1 MLYEARDIQSST
13 AILEKSRIV
22 NKEKSEVPLLIG
34 ALLITSAIV
43 AGGYW
48 LVTKSNTTTSDPATT
63 PTTGAS
69 TASASGGSVSGI
81 VTSAGNSNLIA
92 SEGNNNPAFA
102 TAKEAGITAM
112 KASQFPKAV
121 GEFDKALKIHK
132 NSPETLIYSNNAAIG
147 NKTSYTIAVA
157 VPLQSDLDGSME
169 LLRGVAQAQA
179 EVNKA
184 NGINGVPLRVTIV
197 GEADKTET
205 AVAAAESLVKDQK
218 VLGVVGHYSSD
229 STLAAGKIYDSNKLV
244 SISAVSS
251 SVKLTKFSPFVFRTI
266 PSDYV
271 SGRALAD
278 HALKVLKRKKAVIFF
293 NSGSGYSQSLKS
305 EFAAG
310 MELGG
315 GTVLQEI
322 DMNEANFNATTALAQ
337 AKDADVVMLAA
348 NTGTLDK
355 AMEVAKANGKKLP
368 LLGGDDVYSP
378 KTLEKGQAQAEGMVV
393 AVPWHLDAQPNAP
406 FNKSSQQF
414 WQAAV
419 NWRTALAYDA
429 TQAFV
434 AALKTSPTR
443 QGVRDALAANTF
455 QATGA
460 SGNVRFLPSGDRSAQ
475 VQLVRVTPGKK
486 SGKGFDFVPVK

>member
-1 MLYEARDIQSST
+1 VS
-13 AILEKSRIV
+13 
-22 NKEKSEVPLLIG
+22 KEKSEVPLLIG

-48 LVTKSNTTTSDPATT
+48 LISKSNTTTTT
-63 PTTGAS
+63 SPNPPTTNSSSPAATGAPG
-69 TASASGGSVSGI
+69 SGATSI

-92 SEGNNNPAFA
+92 SEGNNNPAFTA
-102 TAKEAGITAM
+102 AKEAGITAM
-112 KASQFPKAV
+112 KASQFPQAA

-147 NKTSYTIAVA
+147 DRTSYTIAVA

-169 LLRGVAQAQA
+169 LLRGVAQAQT

-205 AVAAAESLVKDQK
+205 AVAAAESLVKDPK

-278 HALKVLKRKKAVIFF
+278 HALKVMQRKKAIVFF

-310 MELGG
+310 MDLGG
-315 GTVLQEI
+315 GTILQEF
-322 DMNEANFNATTALAQ
+322 DMNAANFNATSALAQ
-337 AKDADVVMLAA
+337 VKDADVIMLAA

-355 AMEVAKANGKKLP
+355 AMEVTQANGKKLP
-368 LLGGDDVYSP
+368 LLGGDDVYAP
-378 KTLEKGQAQAEGMVV
+378 KTLEKGQAQAVGMVI
-393 AVPWHLDAQPNAP
+393 AVPWHLEAQPNSP
-406 FNKSSQQF
+406 FSKSSQQF

-429 TQAFV
+429 TQAL
-434 AALKTSPTR
+434 ATALKTGPTR
-443 QGVRDALAANTF
+443 QGLRDALATPTF
-455 QATGA
+455 QAVGA
-460 SGNVRFLPSGDRSAQ
+460 SGTVRFLPSGDRSAQ